1 MLRASSRTSTTAGT
15 LEGAMTEVLAAQGLL
30 RGALPPGWRA
40 HPPTYDP
47 DAQQWSI
54 WAVPRP
60 PIAVHPVRG
69 SGPTEA
75 AAVVDLA
82 ARLRVRFG

>member
-1 MLRASSRTSTTAGT
+1 
-15 LEGAMTEVLAAQGLL
+15 MTEVLAAQGLL

>member
-1 MLRASSRTSTTAGT
+1 VVRVSSRPATTQGTVAG
-15 LEGAMTEVLAAQGLL
+15 EVPGVVAAWEVLQD
-30 RGALPPGWRA
+30 ALPPGWRA

-47 DAQQWSI
+47 DAQRWSV

-69 SGPTEA
+69 GGATEA
-75 AAVVDLA
+75 MALADLA
-82 ARLRVRFG
+82 ASLRARFG